1 MAYLDPIDRVANQ
14 FWSVFQPPPDLS
26 VSEWADAELYLSP
39 EDSSEPGKFRIDRA
53 PYQKEMMDAVSDPSI
68 KEVVFCTASQIGKS
82 LISKAVLG
90 YHIHQDPGPIL
101 VIQPTTE
108 MAETFSKDRLAP
120 MIRDTPALRELI
132 ADPKSRNTGN
142 TVLHKALCLKTPIPA
157 PSGWTTMGDVRA
169 GDVIFGEDGRPTR
182 VLSVSEIFHNRPC
195 YKVSFSDGE
204 SIIADEGHLW
214 GVYVWKIDKRG
225 EKPKQVRK
233 YKVLETGQ
241 MLEYKKNNRLVYSV
255 KNNDPLDLE
264 EIDLPIDPYILGAW
278 LGDGYKHQATICGA
292 IEDAEIGDL
301 LRAAGATNLRTRIS
315 DNRLMIYRLDHSNKG
330 DSEICPNGHLR
341 SEAGTSVGKTGK
353 RKCKKCHAERE
364 KARRGA
370 GQRPKPVDNTY
381 LKKLR
386 ALGVS
391 SFPGE
396 PSVKH
401 IPAIYLRS
409 SIRQRLSL
417 LQGLMDTDGH
427 VSKKGGACIFTTSY
441 DDMADGFSDLLSGM
455 GIKFHRTKVD
465 TKIGRPANIFHFQT
479 DLLVF
484 RLTRKAETF
493 KATRPNLEWQKYK
506 QITSI
511 EPVESVPVKC
521 VSVDNE
527 SRLFL
532 AGPRMTPTHNS
543 FRGGHITMIGSNAP
557 SGLASRPIRIVFA
570 DEVDRYPTSAGTEG
584 DPLFLARQRSVTF
597 HNRKFIMASTPTIE
611 GSSRIWKAFEK
622 SDQRYL
628 YLPCPHCGEF
638 HTLKFGNMHW
648 DDRDPTSARMVCTI
662 CGAYYT
668 DADKMRMLAEHEWR
682 AKEEFTGT
690 AGFHVSA
697 LYSPWQKFSDIVK
710 EFLDKKDHPETMKT
724 FVNLQLGECWEDRSG
739 ETVDH
744 AALMARRESWDI
756 NAIPDDVVLI
766 TAGIDTQDDR
776 LECTLL
782 GWTGMEQARV
792 LDHLQLW
799 GNPGDAT
806 VWTELDAILQAQ
818 YQTDMGRLLR
828 IRAACIDSGGSHTQ
842 RVYEFCRSRANRK
855 VFPIKGRP
863 GSHPLWPNKVSKS
876 KLSNGVQL
884 YLIGVDTGKDMMRS
898 AFGVGNPDRP
908 RYVSFAAG
916 LPDAYFVQLVSEK
929 RVTTTNKAGFP
940 VVTWKKPQGV
950 RNEALDCFNYAQA
963 ALEALKASGVRLKA
977 VAQNVAATRPRQ
989 PATKPAIPVEA
1000 MPVANPV
1007 RQPMRATRRQSSA
1020 IL

>member
-1 MAYLDPIDRVANQ
+1 VAYLDPIDRVANQ

-39 EDSSEPGKFRIDRA
+39 EDSSEPGKFRIARA

-108 MAETFSKDRLAP
+108 MAEAFSKDRLAP
-120 MIRDTPALRELI
+120 MIRDTPALRGLI
-132 ADPKSRNTGN
+132 ADPKSRNSGN
-142 TVLHKALCLKTPIPA
+142 SLLHK
-157 PSGWTTMGDVRA
+157 G
-169 GDVIFGEDGRPTR
+169 
-182 VLSVSEIFHNRPC
+182 
-195 YKVSFSDGE
+195 
-204 SIIADEGHLW
+204 
-214 GVYVWKIDKRG
+214 
-225 EKPKQVRK
+225 
-233 YKVLETGQ
+233 
-241 MLEYKKNNRLVYSV
+241 
-255 KNNDPLDLE
+255 
-264 EIDLPIDPYILGAW
+264 
-278 LGDGYKHQATICGA
+278 
-292 IEDAEIGDL
+292 
-301 LRAAGATNLRTRIS
+301 
-315 DNRLMIYRLDHSNKG
+315 
-330 DSEICPNGHLR
+330 
-341 SEAGTSVGKTGK
+341 
-353 RKCKKCHAERE
+353 
-364 KARRGA
+364 
-370 GQRPKPVDNTY
+370 
-381 LKKLR
+381 
-386 ALGVS
+386 
-391 SFPGE
+391 
-396 PSVKH
+396 
-401 IPAIYLRS
+401 
-409 SIRQRLSL
+409 
-417 LQGLMDTDGH
+417 
-427 VSKKGGACIFTTSY
+427 
-441 DDMADGFSDLLSGM
+441 
-455 GIKFHRTKVD
+455 
-465 TKIGRPANIFHFQT
+465 
-479 DLLVF
+479 
-484 RLTRKAETF
+484 
-493 KATRPNLEWQKYK
+493 
-506 QITSI
+506 
-511 EPVESVPVKC
+511 
-521 VSVDNE
+521 
-527 SRLFL
+527 
-532 AGPRMTPTHNS
+532 

-570 DEVDRYPTSAGTEG
+570 DEVDRFPASAGTEG
-584 DPLFLARQRSVTF
+584 DPLFLARQRTVTF

-638 HTLKFGNMHW
+638 HTLKFGNIHW
-648 DDRDPTSARMVCTI
+648 DDRDPTTARMVCTA

-668 DADKMRMLAEHEWR
+668 DADKMRMLVEGEWR
-682 AKEEFTGT
+682 AHQPFAGT
-690 AGFHVSA
+690 AGFHISA
-697 LYSPWQKFSDIVK
+697 LYSPWQKFSDVVQ

-828 IRAACIDSGGSHTQ
+828 VRAACIDSGGSHTQ

-863 GSHPLWPNKVSKS
+863 GSHPLWPNKVSRS

-898 AFGVGNPDRP
+898 AFGVSNPDRP
-908 RYVSFAAG
+908 RYVSFAAD

-929 RVTTTNKAGFP
+929 RHTGTNKAGFP
-940 VVTWKKPQGV
+940 VVTWRKPQGV

-977 VAQNVAATRPRQ
+977 VAQNVAATRPKQ
-989 PATKPAIPVEA
+989 PAAKPAIPVEA